1 MRRIIMFKKKV
12 SGPLIGLIA
21 GTRGMLGAGAALLFL
36 SDLPR
41 EKRRKIGWA
50 LFLTGALST
59 IPLGYKVFKG

>member
-1 MRRIIMFKKKV
+1 MIKRKV

-36 SDLPR
+36 GDLPR
-41 EKRRKIGWA
+41 EKRRKLGWV

-59 IPLGYKVFKG
+59 FPLGYKVFRS

>member
-1 MRRIIMFKKKV
+1 MRRIIMIKRKV

-41 EKRRKIGWA
+41 EKRRKIGWL

-59 IPLGYKVFKG
+59 FPLGYKVFHS